1 MRRLLIAAALAA
13 ASVSAGGAALAQ
25 WSQNDQTQACYA
37 EARRLALQGE
47 ALSDFMADCTSDRVA
62 MAPDDRADLWQRCQE
77 RTRLLTGE
85 EKKMAMRDC
94 TRR

>member
-1 MRRLLIAAALAA
+1 MRRLLMAAALTV
-13 ASVSAGGAALAQ
+13 ASLSAGGSALAQ
-25 WSQNDQTQACYA
+25 WTQNDQTQACYSQ
-37 EARRLALQGE
+37 ARRLALQGE
-47 ALSDFMADCTSDRVA
+47 ALSTFMADCTSDRVA

-77 RTRLLTGE
+77 RTRLLSGE